1 MYYIIIISSEEILGL
16 VTKKNKDWFDEN
28 RRQAPSALHAASSS
42 ASVEKSRTNGGLT
55 LQRVLSFAQTLV
67 SREGSTKPYIKAVFS
82 LMYQV

>member
-1 MYYIIIISSEEILGL
+1 MYYIIIISSEEVLGL

-28 RRQAPSALHAASSS
+28 RRQAPSALHAAASS
-42 ASVEKSRTNGGLT
+42 ASFEKSRTNAGLT

-67 SREGSTKPYIKAVFS
+67 IRESSTKPYIKAVFS